1 MNFPYF
7 IARRLYRGDG
17 TQQSKRRASTPA
29 IHIATAGVALGLA
42 VMIISVSVVQ
52 GFKGEISRKVV
63 GFGSHIEVMD
73 VGTFGAPEHYPINT
87 SEAFVQSLQ
96 ATPGISHA
104 QRFTQKLGI
113 LKTAND
119 FLGIT
124 LKGVDEDYDLS
135 FIRENMQE
143 GQLPTFRSDTASNQL
158 VISRTQADALHLKVG
173 DKVYAYFFEQTVKTR
188 RFTIAG
194 IYQSNLAQ
202 FDKIIAITDKRT
214 VNKLNHWPDTLSTG
228 VELLAHDFDHLPAAS
243 AAITGTIRRHY
254 HGENT
259 PVAITIKEHYPQIF
273 SWLSLLDMNV
283 WVILALMICVAG
295 FTMVSGLFI
304 LILERTNTIGLLKAL
319 GAANRSVRHV
329 FLHFAVFI
337 TLKGL
342 LIGNLIGIGLVGAQ
356 QQWGFAKLDP
366 ATYYVESVPVS
377 LNPWVILLL
386 NAATLAL
393 TTLALVGPSFM
404 ISRIQPAK
412 AIRFE

>member
-7 IARRLYRGDG
+7 IARRLHRGAD
-17 TQQSKRRASTPA
+17 TEQRQRHASTPA

-42 VMIISVSVVQ
+42 VMIISVCVVQ
-52 GFKGEISRKVV
+52 GFKGEISRKVI

-73 VGTFGAPEHYPINT
+73 IGTFGAPEHYPINT
-87 SEAFVQSLQ
+87 SEAFLQSLKS
-96 ATPGISHA
+96 TPGITHA

-113 LKTAND
+113 LKTHND

-124 LKGVDEDYDLS
+124 LKGVGEDYDLS
-135 FIRENMQE
+135 FIRNNLVE
-143 GQLPTFRSDTASNQL
+143 GKIPSFSADSAGRDIL
-158 VISRTQADALHLKVG
+158 ISRTQAEALHLKVG

-202 FDKIIAITDKRT
+202 FDKIIAITDRRN
-214 VNKLNHWPDTLSTG
+214 VNQLNHWPDTLSTG
-228 VELLAHDFDHLPAAS
+228 VELLTHDFDNLPTTAA
-243 AAITGTIRRHY
+243 AVGNTIRQHY

-304 LILERTNTIGLLKAL
+304 LILEGTNTIGLL
-319 GAANRSVRHV
+319 GAMGATHRSIRHI
-329 FLHFAVFI
+329 FLHFAIFI

-342 LIGNLIGIGLVGAQ
+342 LIGNIIGIGLVGAQ
-356 QQWGFAKLDP
+356 HLWGFAKLDP

-377 LNPWVILLL
+377 LNLWVILLL

>member
-1 MNFPYF
+1 MNLPYF

-42 VMIISVSVVQ
+42 VMIISVCVVQ
-52 GFKGEISRKVV
+52 GFKDEISRKVV

-87 SEAFVQSLQ
+87 SEAFLQSLQ
-96 ATPGISHA
+96 ATPGITHA
-104 QRFTQKLGI
+104 QRFSQKLGI
-113 LKTAND
+113 LKTVND

-124 LKGVDEDYDLS
+124 LKGVGEDYDLS

-143 GQLPTFRSDTASNQL
+143 GKLPTFRSDTASNQI

-214 VNKLNHWPDTLSTG
+214 VNRLNNWEDSLSTG
-228 VELLAHDFDHLPAAS
+228 VELLVADFDNLSTTS
-243 AAITGTIRRHY
+243 ATLTNTIRRHY
-254 HGENT
+254 HGLNS
-259 PVAITIKEHYPQIF
+259 PVPITIKEHYPQIF
-273 SWLSLLDMNV
+273 SWLGLLDLNV
-283 WVILALMICVAG
+283 WVILALMVCVAG

-319 GAANRSVRHV
+319 GASNRSVRHV

-337 TLKGL
+337 IGKGL
-342 LIGNLIGIGLVGAQ
+342 LIGNILGLGLVVAQ
-356 QQWGFAKLDP
+356 HIWGFIKLDP
-366 ATYYVESVPVS
+366 ATYYVESVPVNI
-377 LNPWVILLL
+377 NPLVIFLL
-386 NAATLAL
+386 NIATLVL